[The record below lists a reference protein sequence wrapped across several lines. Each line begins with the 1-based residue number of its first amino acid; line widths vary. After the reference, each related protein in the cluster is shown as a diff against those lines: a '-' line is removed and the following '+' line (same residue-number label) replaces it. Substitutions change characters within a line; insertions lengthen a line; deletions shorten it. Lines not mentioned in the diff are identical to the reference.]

1 MLLYF
6 RPHSMS
12 IARKELGDNSTSGS
26 IAELIRSAISLFV
39 MVILL
44 SQELL
49 NGKLLVNDHYE
60 QRN

>member
-1 MLLYF
+1 
-6 RPHSMS
+6 MS
-12 IARKELGDNSTSGS
+12 IALKELGDNSTSGS

-39 MVILL
+39 MAILL

-49 NGKLLVNDHYE
+49 NGKLLVNDPYK